1 MQNEL
6 KVQLVHYKGG
16 IHIQVFAKVENN
28 GVLSVYGF
36 DSGDLPVSAAW
47 DNDVEYGLD
56 IAKEEKSKVK
66 YELLEIL
73 KVESREFTPDQ
84 RKSEDENLLHLLA
97 FVYQGRR
104 RTFDEFKDLVEKKNI
119 KHSFWWW

>member
-1 MQNEL
+1 MENEL
-6 KVQLVHYKGG
+6 KVQLVDYKGG

-36 DSGDLPVSAAW
+36 DSGDLPASDAW

-73 KVESREFTPDQ
+73 KVESREFTPEQ
-84 RKSEDENLLHLLA
+84 GISEDENLLQLLA

-104 RTFDEFKDLVEKKNI
+104 RTFDEFKDLVEKKII